1 MKNSILYVDD
11 EIDNLYSFKSL
22 YRRDYN
28 ILIAESGQ
36 QAIQI
41 LEEQEVDLII
51 SDQRMPQ
58 MTGVELFEAI
68 KDKYP
73 DVLRMVMTGYSD
85 MQAVI
90 DAINKGRVY
99 QYISKPWDEEDL
111 KRTIDNALETSRLRK
126 RNRELEKENILA
138 QFDILKHQI
147 NPHFLFNSM
156 NILAALIPIDQEKA
170 VAFTSRFS
178 KLYRSVL
185 ELKEQML
192 INLEEELSFAKDYIF
207 LQKVRFGEN
216 LKIEIDISDAAL
228 KDALPPFALQ
238 LLLENA
244 IKHNIVSM
252 DQPLTIRIF
261 QKGESLIV
269 ENNLQKRKNV
279 EDSTG
284 IGLKNLQGRY
294 NLIGGQ
300 EIKTGEEDGKF
311 VAHLP
316 LIPSA

>member
-1 MKNSILYVDD
+1 
-11 EIDNLYSFKSL
+11 
-22 YRRDYN
+22 
-28 ILIAESGQ
+28 
-36 QAIQI
+36 
-41 LEEQEVDLII
+41 
-51 SDQRMPQ
+51 
-58 MTGVELFEAI
+58 
-68 KDKYP
+68 
-73 DVLRMVMTGYSD
+73 
-85 MQAVI
+85 
-90 DAINKGRVY
+90 
-99 QYISKPWDEEDL
+99 
-111 KRTIDNALETSRLRK
+111 
-126 RNRELEKENILA
+126 
-138 QFDILKHQI
+138 
-147 NPHFLFNSM
+147 M

-216 LKIEIDISDAAL
+216 LQVDINIPEAAL

-252 DQPLTIRIF
+252 DQPLSIKIF
-261 QKGESLIV
+261 QEGETLVV
-269 ENNLQKRKNV
+269 ENTLQKRKNV

-300 EIKTGEEDGKF
+300 EIKTGEEGEKF
-311 VAHLP
+311 VARLP